1 LENLRKGSG
10 RHSEGQN
17 RLAPSIIFFDEIDAI
32 APQRGGGLGDSNVTE
47 RVISQL
53 FTELDGLEELRNVVV
68 IAATNRPDIIDP
80 ALLRAGRFDRII
92 GIKTPSEDARKGIF
106 EIHLKDKP
114 LATDVNLDILAEKTD
129 NYVGADIEAVCR
141 EASTRAR
148 MLAIREYVKKS
159 DDKAGKPDFKIGM
172 KHFEEALSKVK
183 AIGKSRLADYDKWSR
198 EFEDAFR

>member
-1 LENLRKGSG
+1 VGESEKGV
-10 RHSEGQN
+10 RETFRRAKQA
-17 RLAPSIIFFDEIDAI
+17 APSIIFFDEIDAI
-32 APQRGGGLGDSNVTE
+32 APQRGEGLGDSNVTE

-53 FTELDGLEELRNVVV
+53 LTELDGLEELRNVVV

-141 EASTRAR
+141 EAS

-159 DDKAGKPDFKIGM
+159 GDKAGKPDFKIDM